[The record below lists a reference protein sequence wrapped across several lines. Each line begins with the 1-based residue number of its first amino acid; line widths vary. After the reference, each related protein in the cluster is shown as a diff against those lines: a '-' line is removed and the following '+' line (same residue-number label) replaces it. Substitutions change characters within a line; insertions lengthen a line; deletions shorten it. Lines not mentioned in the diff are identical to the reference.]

1 MANPLLDRN
10 LIRHWASQSALLFGS
25 CGLALFSFAWVRVW
39 VVSLLDL
46 GQFETILDQFRD
58 FEKFA
63 PVKFDALLSY
73 SGRVGMTFDEPIVI
87 LCTVVWCISRGS
99 DAVSGQLGRGTME
112 MLMGQPTARRTVILS
127 HASVS
132 IIGLLLLCL
141 LVWAGIGVGVAV
153 TEIEETVPVASVRI
167 PFTTINLPLESTEP
181 VKQVVA
187 LSDRVDCR
195 LYSSSV
201 FSLFAFGFFLLG
213 LSTLFSSF
221 DQYRWRTIGFVV
233 GVYVIQLVIFG
244 LGKAAES
251 LDWLLSFTF
260 FSCYKPQPTSLLA
273 YEEGLGAAW
282 RFSGALPD
290 FSLPPV
296 WYPLILIAAGVL
308 FYLIAIH
315 RFERR
320 DLPAPL

>member
-1 MANPLLDRN
+1 MSNSLVDRN
-10 LIRHWASQSALLFGS
+10 LIKHWSGQSALLFGS

-46 GQFETILDQFRD
+46 GQFETILEQFRD

-63 PVKFDALLSY
+63 PVKFDALLTY

-87 LCTVVWCISRGS
+87 LCTVVWCIARGS

-112 MLMGQPTARRTVILS
+112 MLMGQPTSRRTVIFS
-127 HASVS
+127 HAVVSV
-132 IIGLLLLCL
+132 IGLSLLCL
-141 LVWAGIGVGVAV
+141 LVWAGIAMGVLL
-153 TEIEETVPVASVRI
+153 TEIEETIPVATVQI
-167 PFTTINLPLESTEP
+167 PFTTISLPLESTEP
-181 VKQVVA
+181 VTQIVA

-213 LSTLFSSF
+213 LTTMLSSF

-233 GVYVIQLVIFG
+233 GIYVIQLVIFG

-273 YEEGLGAAW
+273 YEDGLGEAW

-290 FSLPPV
+290 FSLPPI
-296 WYPLILIAAGVL
+296 WYPLILITLGLV
-308 FYLIAIH
+308 FYAIAI
-315 RFERR
+315 RYFAKR